1 MENNNKLSV
10 LTKGI
15 VKENPVLRLVLGTCP
30 TLAVTTSAINGI
42 GMGVAA
48 TLVLIGSNVAISL
61 LRRVIPNRVR
71 IPAFITI
78 IATFVTIVQMLVKAF
93 LPSVDKALGI
103 FLPLIVVNCI
113 ILARAEMFAS
123 KNSVL
128 PSILDA
134 VGMGIGFTAAL
145 TLMGMI
151 RELFGAGTVF
161 GLSVTRGAI
170 EPMLV
175 FILPPGG
182 FFVFGVLVALSNKLA
197 VKMGKK
203 PVKNMGCGS
212 CNVCGGCDSE
222 SMESEDIAPADEGI
236 VANADIA
243 KEQGE
248 EFNTPD
254 EVTAVSGDGTSDIEV
269 RTEASSVER
278 VEDGGNTETL
288 PDTDVLP
295 ADSDGTQSVEDAAEK
310 APETESLTRNE
321 ADTKT
326 LDDSDVEDNKGAD
339 VVESNEADV
348 ENESDRATEESEN
361 KKDGG
366 EQ

>member
-1 MENNNKLSV
+1 MAETGKMSV

-30 TLAVTTSAINGI
+30 TLAVTTAAVNGI

-61 LRRVIPNRVR
+61 LRNVIPDKVR

-78 IATFVTIVQMLVKAF
+78 IATFVTIIQMLVKAF
-93 LPSVDKALGI
+93 LPSIDSALGI

-123 KNSVL
+123 KNPVL

-151 RELFGAGTVF
+151 RELFGAGTLF
-161 GLSVTRGAI
+161 GLPVTEGAI
-170 EPMLV
+170 EPMIV

-203 PVKNMGCGS
+203 PVKNLGCGS
-212 CNVCGGCDSE
+212 CKACGGCEMASVDEAAPIDGGIVTNS
-222 SMESEDIAPADEGI
+222 DIAES
-236 VANADIA
+236 V
-243 KEQGE
+243 GE
-248 EFNTPD
+248 TYASTEET
-254 EVTAVSGDGTSDIEV
+254 TAVSGDGITDTQV
-269 RTEASSVER
+269 RTEAEV
-278 VEDGGNTETL
+278 VQKADTTEAEPKVT

-295 ADSDGTQSVEDAAEK
+295 ADSDGTAPIEDVTLKEPEAE
-310 APETESLTRNE
+310 ALTRNE
-321 ADTKT
+321 ADVDTDAKT
-326 LDDSDVEDNKGAD
+326 GTDIEGEDAD
-339 VVESNEADV
+339 A
-348 ENESDRATEESEN
+348 
-361 KKDGG
+361 KKTDGG